1 MLPTQA
7 MVSVA
12 KDVLAEGVSTLGVE
26 RVHKQAL
33 NEYLALLKKWNK
45 PFNLTAVKSERD
57 MVIKHLLDSLSVAP
71 YLSSVKRVCDV
82 GTGAGLPGI
91 PLAIY
96 FPDTQF
102 VLLDSNGKKTRFL
115 EQVKSHL
122 DLSNVE
128 IVQDRVE
135 NFQPQTLFDGV
146 ISRAFADLNR
156 MCRVTHHL
164 LADEGLWFAMK
175 SQTAEIEISELDS
188 KFTVQ
193 QQVDLNVPFLSDAR
207 MLAIVKKGESAE

>member
-1 MLPTQA
+1 
-7 MVSVA
+7 MVSAA
-12 KDVLAEGVSTLGVE
+12 KGVLAEGISVLGVE
-26 RVHKQAL
+26 RVNEQAL
-33 NEYLALLKKWNK
+33 NEYVTLLKKWNK
-45 PFNLTAVKSERD
+45 PFNLTAVRSDRD
-57 MVIKHLLDSLSVAP
+57 MVVKHLLDSLSVAP

-122 DLSNVE
+122 DLNNVE
-128 IVQDRVE
+128 IVQARVE
-135 NFQPQTLFDGV
+135 SFQPRALFDGV

-164 LADEGLWFAMK
+164 LAEGGLWFAMK
-175 SQTAEIEISELDS
+175 SQTAESEISDLDA
-188 KFTVQ
+188 TLTLQ
-193 QQVDLNVPFLSDAR
+193 QRIDLNVPFLSDAR
-207 MLAIVKKGESAE
+207 MLAVVKKGESKE

>member
-1 MLPTQA
+1 M
-7 MVSVA
+7 
-12 KDVLAEGVSTLGVE
+12 LGVE
-26 RVHKQAL
+26 RVNEQAL
-33 NEYLALLKKWNK
+33 NEYLTLLKKWNK
-45 PFNLTAVKSERD
+45 PFNLTAVRSDRD
-57 MVIKHLLDSLSVAP
+57 MVVKHLLDSLSVAP

-122 DLSNVE
+122 GLNNVE

-135 NFQPQTLFDGV
+135 SFQPRALFDGV

-164 LADEGLWFAMK
+164 LAEGGLWFAMK
-175 SQTAEIEISELDS
+175 SQTAESEISDLDVT
-188 KFTVQ
+188 FTLQ
-193 QQVDLNVPFLSDAR
+193 QRIDLSVPFLSDAR
-207 MLAIVKKGESAE
+207 MLAVVKKGESKE

>member
-1 MLPTQA
+1 MA
-7 MVSVA
+7 SAA
-12 KDVLAEGVSTLGVE
+12 KDVLAEGISMLGVE
-26 RVHKQAL
+26 RVNEQAL
-33 NEYLALLKKWNK
+33 NEYLTLLKKWNK
-45 PFNLTAVKSERD
+45 PFNLTAVRSDRD
-57 MVIKHLLDSLSVAP
+57 MVVKHLLDSLSVAP
-71 YLSSVKRVCDV
+71 HLSSVNRVCDV

-122 DLSNVE
+122 GLNNVE
-128 IVQDRVE
+128 IVQERVE
-135 NFQPQTLFDGV
+135 SFQPRALFDGV

-164 LADEGLWFAMK
+164 LAEGGLWFAMK
-175 SQTAEIEISELDS
+175 SQTAESEISDLDAI
-188 KFTVQ
+188 FTLQ
-193 QQVDLNVPFLSDAR
+193 QRIDLNVPFLSDAR
-207 MLAIVKKGESAE
+207 MLAVVKKGESKE

>member
-1 MLPTQA
+1 MA
-7 MVSVA
+7 SAA
-12 KDVLAEGVSTLGVE
+12 KDVLAEGISVLGVE
-26 RVHKQAL
+26 RVNEQAL
-33 NEYLALLKKWNK
+33 NEYVTLLKKWNK
-45 PFNLTAVKSERD
+45 PFNLTAVRSDRD
-57 MVIKHLLDSLSVAP
+57 MVVKHLLDSLSVVP
-71 YLSSVKRVCDV
+71 YLSSVKRLCDV

-122 DLSNVE
+122 GLNNVE
-128 IVQDRVE
+128 IVQARVE
-135 NFQPQTLFDGV
+135 SFQPQALFDGV

-164 LADEGLWFAMK
+164 LADGGLWFAMK
-175 SQTAEIEISELDS
+175 SQTAESEISDLDA
-188 KFTVQ
+188 TLTLQ
-193 QQVDLNVPFLSDAR
+193 QRIDLNVPFLSDAR
-207 MLAIVKKGESAE
+207 MLAIVKKGESKE

>member
-1 MLPTQA
+1 M
-7 MVSVA
+7 
-12 KDVLAEGVSTLGVE
+12 LGVE
-26 RVHKQAL
+26 RVNEQAL
-33 NEYLALLKKWNK
+33 NEYVTLLKKWNK
-45 PFNLTAVKSERD
+45 PFNLTAVRSDRD
-57 MVIKHLLDSLSVAP
+57 MVVKHLLDSLSVAP
-71 YLSSVKRVCDV
+71 YLSSVKRLCDV

-122 DLSNVE
+122 GLNNVE
-128 IVQDRVE
+128 IVQARVE
-135 NFQPQTLFDGV
+135 SFQPQALFDGV

-164 LADEGLWFAMK
+164 VADGGLWFAMK
-175 SQTAEIEISELDS
+175 SQTAESEISDLDA
-188 KFTVQ
+188 TLTLQ
-193 QQVDLNVPFLSDAR
+193 QRIDLNVPFLSDAR
-207 MLAIVKKGESAE
+207 MLAIVKKGESKE

>member
-1 MLPTQA
+1 MA
-7 MVSVA
+7 SAA
-12 KDVLAEGVSTLGVE
+12 KDVLAEGISMLGVE
-26 RVHKQAL
+26 RVNEQAL
-33 NEYLALLKKWNK
+33 NEYLTLLKKWNK
-45 PFNLTAVKSERD
+45 PFNLTAVRSDRD
-57 MVIKHLLDSLSVAP
+57 MVVKHLLDSLSVAP
-71 YLSSVKRVCDV
+71 HLSSVNRVCDV

-122 DLSNVE
+122 GLNNVE
-128 IVQDRVE
+128 IVQERVE
-135 NFQPQTLFDGV
+135 SFQPRALFDGV

-164 LADEGLWFAMK
+164 LAEGGLWFAMK
-175 SQTAEIEISELDS
+175 SQTAESEISDLDVT
-188 KFTVQ
+188 FTLQ
-193 QQVDLNVPFLSDAR
+193 QRIDLSVPFLSDAR
-207 MLAIVKKGESAE
+207 MLAIVKKGENKE

>member
-1 MLPTQA
+1 M
-7 MVSVA
+7 
-12 KDVLAEGVSTLGVE
+12 LGVE
-26 RVHKQAL
+26 RVNEQAL
-33 NEYLALLKKWNK
+33 SEYLTLLKKWNK
-45 PFNLTAVKSERD
+45 PFNLTAVRSDRD
-57 MVIKHLLDSLSVAP
+57 MVVKHLLDSLSIAP
-71 YLSSVKRVCDV
+71 YLSSGKRRCDV

-122 DLSNVE
+122 GLNNVE

-135 NFQPQTLFDGV
+135 SFQPRALFDGV

-164 LADEGLWFAMK
+164 LAEGGLWFAMK
-175 SQTAEIEISELDS
+175 SQTAESEISELDA
-188 KFTVQ
+188 TLTLQ
-193 QQVDLNVPFLSDAR
+193 QRIDLNVPFLSDAR
-207 MLAIVKKGESAE
+207 MLAVVKKGESKE

>member
-1 MLPTQA
+1 
-7 MVSVA
+7 MVSAA
-12 KDVLAEGVSTLGVE
+12 KGVLAEGISVLGVE
-26 RVHKQAL
+26 RVNEQAL
-33 NEYLALLKKWNK
+33 NEYVTLLKKWNK
-45 PFNLTAVKSERD
+45 PFNLTAVRSDRD
-57 MVIKHLLDSLSVAP
+57 MVVKHLLDSLSVAP

-122 DLSNVE
+122 DLNNVE
-128 IVQDRVE
+128 IVQARVE
-135 NFQPQTLFDGV
+135 NFQPRALFDGV

-164 LADEGLWFAMK
+164 LADEGRWFAMK
-175 SQTAEIEISELDS
+175 SQTAESEISDLDA
-188 KFTVQ
+188 TLTLQ
-193 QQVDLNVPFLSDAR
+193 QRIDLNVPFLSDAR
-207 MLAIVKKGESAE
+207 MLAVVKKGESKE

>member
-1 MLPTQA
+1 MASAT
-7 MVSVA
+7 
-12 KDVLAEGVSTLGVE
+12 KDLLAEGISVLGAE
-26 RVHKQAL
+26 RVNEQAL
-33 NEYLALLKKWNK
+33 NEYLILLKKWNK
-45 PFNLTAVKSERD
+45 PFNLTAVRSDRD
-57 MVIKHLLDSLSVAP
+57 MVVKHLLDSLSVAP
-71 YLSSVKRVCDV
+71 HLSSVNRVCDV

-122 DLSNVE
+122 GLNNVE
-128 IVQDRVE
+128 VVQARVE
-135 NFQPQTLFDGV
+135 SFQPRALFDGV

-164 LADEGLWFAMK
+164 LAEGGLWFAMK
-175 SQTAEIEISELDS
+175 SQTAESEISDLDAI
-188 KFTVQ
+188 FTLQ
-193 QQVDLNVPFLSDAR
+193 QRIDLNVPFLSDAR
-207 MLAIVKKGESAE
+207 MLAVVKKGESKE

>member
-1 MLPTQA
+1 M
-7 MVSVA
+7 
-12 KDVLAEGVSTLGVE
+12 LGVE
-26 RVHKQAL
+26 RVNEQAL
-33 NEYLALLKKWNK
+33 NEYVTLLKKWNK
-45 PFNLTAVKSERD
+45 PFNLTAVRSDRD
-57 MVIKHLLDSLSVAP
+57 MVVKHLLDSLSVAP

-122 DLSNVE
+122 DLNNVE
-128 IVQDRVE
+128 IVQARVE
-135 NFQPQTLFDGV
+135 NFQPRALFDGV

-164 LADEGLWFAMK
+164 LADEGRWFAMK
-175 SQTAEIEISELDS
+175 SQTAESEISDLDA
-188 KFTVQ
+188 TLTLQ
-193 QQVDLNVPFLSDAR
+193 QRIDLNVPFLSDAR
-207 MLAIVKKGESAE
+207 MLAVVKKGESKE

>member
-1 MLPTQA
+1 MA
-7 MVSVA
+7 SAA
-12 KDVLAEGVSTLGVE
+12 KDVLAEGISVLGVE
-26 RVHKQAL
+26 RVNEQAL
-33 NEYLALLKKWNK
+33 NEYVTLLKKWNK
-45 PFNLTAVKSERD
+45 PFNLTAVRSDRD
-57 MVIKHLLDSLSVAP
+57 MVVKHLLDSLSVAP
-71 YLSSVKRVCDV
+71 YLSSVKRLCDV

-122 DLSNVE
+122 GLNNVE
-128 IVQDRVE
+128 IVQARVE
-135 NFQPQTLFDGV
+135 SFQPQTLFDGV

-164 LADEGLWFAMK
+164 LAEGGLWFAMK
-175 SQTAEIEISELDS
+175 SQTAESEISDLDA
-188 KFTVQ
+188 TLTLQ
-193 QQVDLNVPFLSDAR
+193 QRIDLNVPFLSDAR
-207 MLAIVKKGESAE
+207 MLAIVKKGESKE

>member
-1 MLPTQA
+1 MA
-7 MVSVA
+7 SAA
-12 KDVLAEGVSTLGVE
+12 KDVLAQGITLLGAE
-26 RVHKQAL
+26 QANQQAL
-33 NEYLALLKKWNK
+33 NEYLTLLNKWNK
-45 PFNLTAVKSERD
+45 PFNLTAVRSERD

-71 YLSSVKRVCDV
+71 YLSSVKYVCDV

-122 DLSNVE
+122 ALNNVE
-128 IVQDRVE
+128 IVQARVE
-135 NFQPQTLFDGV
+135 SFQPRALFDGV

-164 LADEGLWFAMK
+164 LAEGGLWFAMK
-175 SQTAEIEISELDS
+175 SQTAESELLGLDS
-188 KFTVQ
+188 TFTLQ
-193 QQVDLNVPFLSDAR
+193 QRIDLNVPFLSDAR
-207 MLAIVKKGESAE
+207 MLAVVKKGESKE

>member
-1 MLPTQA
+1 MA
-7 MVSVA
+7 SAA
-12 KDVLAEGVSTLGVE
+12 KDVLAEGISALGVE
-26 RVHKQAL
+26 RVNEQAL
-33 NEYLALLKKWNK
+33 NEYVTLLKKWNK
-45 PFNLTAVKSERD
+45 PFNLTAVRSDRD
-57 MVIKHLLDSLSVAP
+57 MVVKHLLDSLSVAP
-71 YLSSVKRVCDV
+71 YLSSVKRLCDV

-122 DLSNVE
+122 GLNNVE
-128 IVQDRVE
+128 IVQARAE
-135 NFQPQTLFDGV
+135 SFQPQALFDGV

-164 LADEGLWFAMK
+164 LAEGGLWFAMK
-175 SQTAEIEISELDS
+175 SQTAESEISDLDA
-188 KFTVQ
+188 TLTLQ
-193 QQVDLNVPFLSDAR
+193 QRIDLNVPFLSDAR
-207 MLAIVKKGESAE
+207 MLAIVKKGESKE

>member
-1 MLPTQA
+1 MA
-7 MVSVA
+7 SAA
-12 KDVLAEGVSTLGVE
+12 KDVLAEGISVLGVE
-26 RVHKQAL
+26 RVNEQAL
-33 NEYLALLKKWNK
+33 NEYVTLLKKWNK
-45 PFNLTAVKSERD
+45 PFNLTAVRSDRD
-57 MVIKHLLDSLSVAP
+57 MVVKHLLDSLSVAP
-71 YLSSVKRVCDV
+71 YLSSVKRLCDV

-122 DLSNVE
+122 GLNNVE
-128 IVQDRVE
+128 IVQARVE
-135 NFQPQTLFDGV
+135 SFQPQALFDGV

-164 LADEGLWFAMK
+164 LAEGGLWFAMK
-175 SQTAEIEISELDS
+175 SQTAESEISDLDA
-188 KFTVQ
+188 TLTLQ
-193 QQVDLNVPFLSDAR
+193 QRIDLNVPFLSDAR
-207 MLAIVKKGESAE
+207 MLAVVKKGESKE

>member
-1 MLPTQA
+1 MA
-7 MVSVA
+7 SAA
-12 KDVLAEGVSTLGVE
+12 KDVLAEGISVLGVE
-26 RVHKQAL
+26 RVNEQAL
-33 NEYLALLKKWNK
+33 NEYVTLLKKWNK
-45 PFNLTAVKSERD
+45 PFNLTAVRSDRD
-57 MVIKHLLDSLSVAP
+57 MVVKHLLDSLSVAP
-71 YLSSVKRVCDV
+71 YLSSVKRLCDV

-122 DLSNVE
+122 GLNNVE
-128 IVQDRVE
+128 IVQARVE
-135 NFQPQTLFDGV
+135 SFQPQALFDGV

-164 LADEGLWFAMK
+164 LADGGLWFAMK
-175 SQTAEIEISELDS
+175 SQTAVSEISDLDA
-188 KFTVQ
+188 TLTLQ
-193 QQVDLNVPFLSDAR
+193 QRIDLNVPFLSDAR
-207 MLAIVKKGESAE
+207 MLAIVKKGESKE

>member
-1 MLPTQA
+1 M
-7 MVSVA
+7 
-12 KDVLAEGVSTLGVE
+12 LGVE
-26 RVHKQAL
+26 RVNEQAL
-33 NEYLALLKKWNK
+33 NEYVTLLKKWNK
-45 PFNLTAVKSERD
+45 PFNLTAVRSDRD
-57 MVIKHLLDSLSVAP
+57 MVVKHLLDSLSVAP
-71 YLSSVKRVCDV
+71 YLSSVKRLCDV

-122 DLSNVE
+122 GLNNVE
-128 IVQDRVE
+128 IVQARVE
-135 NFQPQTLFDGV
+135 SFQPRVLFDGV

-164 LADEGLWFAMK
+164 LADGGLWFAMK
-175 SQTAEIEISELDS
+175 SQTAESEISDLDAT
-188 KFTVQ
+188 FTLQ
-193 QQVDLNVPFLSDAR
+193 QRIDLNVPFLSDAR
-207 MLAIVKKGESAE
+207 MLAVVKKGESKE

>member
-1 MLPTQA
+1 MA
-7 MVSVA
+7 SA
-12 KDVLAEGVSTLGVE
+12 EKDVLAEGISVLGVE
-26 RVHKQAL
+26 RVNEQAL
-33 NEYLALLKKWNK
+33 KEYVTLLKKWNK
-45 PFNLTAVKSERD
+45 PFNLTAVRSDRD
-57 MVIKHLLDSLSVAP
+57 MVVKHLLDSLSVAP
-71 YLSSVKRVCDV
+71 YLSSVKRLCDV

-122 DLSNVE
+122 GLNNVE
-128 IVQDRVE
+128 IVQARVE
-135 NFQPQTLFDGV
+135 SFQPQALFDGV

-164 LADEGLWFAMK
+164 LADGGLWFAMK
-175 SQTAEIEISELDS
+175 SQTAESEISDLDA
-188 KFTVQ
+188 TLTLQ
-193 QQVDLNVPFLSDAR
+193 QRIDLNVPFLSDAR
-207 MLAIVKKGESAE
+207 MLAIVKKGESKE

>member
-1 MLPTQA
+1 M
-7 MVSVA
+7 
-12 KDVLAEGVSTLGVE
+12 LGVE
-26 RVHKQAL
+26 RVNEQAL
-33 NEYLALLKKWNK
+33 NEYVTLLKKWNK
-45 PFNLTAVKSERD
+45 PFNLTAVRSDRD
-57 MVIKHLLDSLSVAP
+57 MVVKHLLDSLSVAP
-71 YLSSVKRVCDV
+71 YLSSVKRLCDV

-122 DLSNVE
+122 GLNNVE
-128 IVQDRVE
+128 IVQARVE
-135 NFQPQTLFDGV
+135 SFQPQALFDGV

-164 LADEGLWFAMK
+164 VAEGGLWFAMK
-175 SQTAEIEISELDS
+175 SQTAESEISDLDA
-188 KFTVQ
+188 TLTLQ
-193 QQVDLNVPFLSDAR
+193 QRIDLNVPFLSDAR
-207 MLAIVKKGESAE
+207 MLAIVKKGESKE

>member
-1 MLPTQA
+1 M
-7 MVSVA
+7 
-12 KDVLAEGVSTLGVE
+12 LGVE
-26 RVHKQAL
+26 RVNEQAL
-33 NEYLALLKKWNK
+33 NEYVTLLKKWNK
-45 PFNLTAVKSERD
+45 PFNLTAVRSDRD
-57 MVIKHLLDSLSVAP
+57 MVVKHLLDSLSVAP
-71 YLSSVKRVCDV
+71 YLSSVKRLCDV

-122 DLSNVE
+122 GLNNVE
-128 IVQDRVE
+128 IVQARVE
-135 NFQPQTLFDGV
+135 SFQPQALFDGV

-164 LADEGLWFAMK
+164 VAEGGLWFAMK
-175 SQTAEIEISELDS
+175 SQTAESEISDLDA
-188 KFTVQ
+188 TLTLQ
-193 QQVDLNVPFLSDAR
+193 QRIDLNVPFLSDAR
-207 MLAIVKKGESAE
+207 ILAIVKKGESKE

>member
-1 MLPTQA
+1 M
-7 MVSVA
+7 
-12 KDVLAEGVSTLGVE
+12 LGVE
-26 RVHKQAL
+26 RVNEQAL
-33 NEYLALLKKWNK
+33 NEYVTLLKKWNK
-45 PFNLTAVKSERD
+45 PFNLTAVRSDRD
-57 MVIKHLLDSLSVAP
+57 MVVKHLLDSLSVAP
-71 YLSSVKRVCDV
+71 YLSSVKRLCDV

-122 DLSNVE
+122 GLNNVE
-128 IVQDRVE
+128 IVQARVE
-135 NFQPQTLFDGV
+135 SFQPQALFDGV

-164 LADEGLWFAMK
+164 LAEGGLWFAMK
-175 SQTAEIEISELDS
+175 SQTAESEISDLDA
-188 KFTVQ
+188 TLTLQ
-193 QQVDLNVPFLSDAR
+193 QRIDLNVPFLNDAR
-207 MLAIVKKGESAE
+207 MLAIVKKGESKE

>member
-1 MLPTQA
+1 MA
-7 MVSVA
+7 SAA
-12 KDVLAEGVSTLGVE
+12 KDVLAEGISVLGVE
-26 RVHKQAL
+26 RVNEQAL
-33 NEYLALLKKWNK
+33 NEYLTLLKKWNK
-45 PFNLTAVKSERD
+45 PFNLTAVRSDRD
-57 MVIKHLLDSLSVAP
+57 MVVKHLLDSLSVAP
-71 YLSSVKRVCDV
+71 YLSSVKRLCDV

-122 DLSNVE
+122 GLNNVE
-128 IVQDRVE
+128 IVQARVE
-135 NFQPQTLFDGV
+135 SFQPQALFDGV

-164 LADEGLWFAMK
+164 LADGGLWFAMK
-175 SQTAEIEISELDS
+175 SQTAESEISDLDA
-188 KFTVQ
+188 TLTLQ
-193 QQVDLNVPFLSDAR
+193 QRIDLNVPFLSDAR
-207 MLAIVKKGESAE
+207 MLAIVKKGESKE

>member
-1 MLPTQA
+1 MA
-7 MVSVA
+7 SAA
-12 KDVLAEGVSTLGVE
+12 KDVLAEGISVLGVE
-26 RVHKQAL
+26 RVNEQAL
-33 NEYLALLKKWNK
+33 NEYVTLLKKWNK
-45 PFNLTAVKSERD
+45 PFNLTAVRSDRD
-57 MVIKHLLDSLSVAP
+57 MVVKHLLDSLSVAP
-71 YLSSVKRVCDV
+71 YLSSVKRLCDV

-122 DLSNVE
+122 GLNNVE
-128 IVQDRVE
+128 IVQARVE
-135 NFQPQTLFDGV
+135 SFQPQALFDGV

-164 LADEGLWFAMK
+164 VAEGGLWFAMK
-175 SQTAEIEISELDS
+175 SQTAESEISDLDA
-188 KFTVQ
+188 TLTLQ
-193 QQVDLNVPFLSDAR
+193 QRIDLNVPFLNDAR
-207 MLAIVKKGESAE
+207 MLAIVKKGESKE

>member
-1 MLPTQA
+1 MA
-7 MVSVA
+7 SAA
-12 KDVLAEGVSTLGVE
+12 KDVLAEGISVLGVE
-26 RVHKQAL
+26 RVNEQAL
-33 NEYLALLKKWNK
+33 NEYVTLLKKWNK
-45 PFNLTAVKSERD
+45 PFNLTAVRSDRD
-57 MVIKHLLDSLSVAP
+57 MVVKHLLDSLSVAP
-71 YLSSVKRVCDV
+71 YLSSVKRLCDV

-122 DLSNVE
+122 GLNNVE
-128 IVQDRVE
+128 IVQARVE
-135 NFQPQTLFDGV
+135 SFQPQALFDGV

-164 LADEGLWFAMK
+164 LVDGGLWFAMK
-175 SQTAEIEISELDS
+175 SQTAESEISDLDA
-188 KFTVQ
+188 TLTLQ
-193 QQVDLNVPFLSDAR
+193 QRIDLNVPFLSDAR
-207 MLAIVKKGESAE
+207 MLAIVKKCESKE

>member
-1 MLPTQA
+1 MA
-7 MVSVA
+7 SAA
-12 KDVLAEGVSTLGVE
+12 KDVLAEGISVLGVE
-26 RVHKQAL
+26 RVNEQAL
-33 NEYLALLKKWNK
+33 NEYVTLLKKWNK
-45 PFNLTAVKSERD
+45 PFNLTAVRSDRD
-57 MVIKHLLDSLSVAP
+57 MVVKHLLDSLSVAP
-71 YLSSVKRVCDV
+71 YLSSVKRLCDV

-122 DLSNVE
+122 GLNNVE
-128 IVQDRVE
+128 IVQARVE
-135 NFQPQTLFDGV
+135 SFQPQALFDGV

-164 LADEGLWFAMK
+164 LADGGLWFAMK
-175 SQTAEIEISELDS
+175 SQTAESEISDLDAT
-188 KFTVQ
+188 FTLQ
-193 QQVDLNVPFLSDAR
+193 QRIDLNVPFLSDAR
-207 MLAIVKKGESAE
+207 MLAIVKKGESKE

>member
-1 MLPTQA
+1 MA
-7 MVSVA
+7 SAA
-12 KDVLAEGVSTLGVE
+12 KDVLAEGISVLGVE
-26 RVHKQAL
+26 RVNEQAL
-33 NEYLALLKKWNK
+33 NEFVTLLKKWNK
-45 PFNLTAVKSERD
+45 PFNLTAVRSDRD
-57 MVIKHLLDSLSVAP
+57 MVVKHLLDSLSVAP

-122 DLSNVE
+122 GLNNVE
-128 IVQDRVE
+128 IVQARVE
-135 NFQPQTLFDGV
+135 SFQPQAPFDGV

-164 LADEGLWFAMK
+164 LADGGLWFAMK
-175 SQTAEIEISELDS
+175 SQTAESEISDLDA
-188 KFTVQ
+188 TLILQ
-193 QQVDLNVPFLSDAR
+193 QRIDLNVPFLSDAR
-207 MLAIVKKGESAE
+207 MLAIVKKGESKE

>member
-1 MLPTQA
+1 MA
-7 MVSVA
+7 SAA
-12 KDVLAEGVSTLGVE
+12 KDVLAEGISVLGVE
-26 RVHKQAL
+26 RVNEQAL
-33 NEYLALLKKWNK
+33 NEYVTLLKKWNK
-45 PFNLTAVKSERD
+45 PFNLTAVRSDRD
-57 MVIKHLLDSLSVAP
+57 MVVKHLLDSLSVAP
-71 YLSSVKRVCDV
+71 YLSSVKRLCDV

-122 DLSNVE
+122 GLNNVE
-128 IVQDRVE
+128 IVQARVE
-135 NFQPQTLFDGV
+135 SFQPQALFDGV

-164 LADEGLWFAMK
+164 LAEGGLWFAMK
-175 SQTAEIEISELDS
+175 SQTAESEISGLDS
-188 KFTVQ
+188 TFTLQ
-193 QQVDLNVPFLSDAR
+193 QRIDLNVPFLSDAR
-207 MLAIVKKGESAE
+207 MLAVVKKGESKE

>member
-1 MLPTQA
+1 MA
-7 MVSVA
+7 SAA
-12 KDVLAEGVSTLGVE
+12 KDVLAEGISVLGVE
-26 RVHKQAL
+26 RVDEQAL
-33 NEYLALLKKWNK
+33 NEYLVLLKKWNK
-45 PFNLTAVKSERD
+45 PFNLTAVRSDRD
-57 MVIKHLLDSLSVAP
+57 MVVKHLLDSLSVVP

-122 DLSNVE
+122 DLNNVE
-128 IVQDRVE
+128 IVQARVE
-135 NFQPQTLFDGV
+135 SFQPRALFDGV

-164 LADEGLWFAMK
+164 LAEGGLWFAMK
-175 SQTAEIEISELDS
+175 SQTAESEISDLDA
-188 KFTVQ
+188 TLTLQ
-193 QQVDLNVPFLSDAR
+193 QRIDLNVPSLSDAR
-207 MLAIVKKGESAE
+207 MLAVLKKGESKE

>member
-1 MLPTQA
+1 M
-7 MVSVA
+7 
-12 KDVLAEGVSTLGVE
+12 LGVE
-26 RVHKQAL
+26 RVNEQAL
-33 NEYLALLKKWNK
+33 NEYVTLLKKWNK
-45 PFNLTAVKSERD
+45 PFNLTAVRSDRD
-57 MVIKHLLDSLSVAP
+57 MVVKHLLDSLSVAP
-71 YLSSVKRVCDV
+71 YLSSVKRLCDV

-122 DLSNVE
+122 GLNNVE
-128 IVQDRVE
+128 IVQARVE
-135 NFQPQTLFDGV
+135 SFQPQTLFDGV

-164 LADEGLWFAMK
+164 LAEGGLWFAMK
-175 SQTAEIEISELDS
+175 SQTAESEILDLDA
-188 KFTVQ
+188 TLTLQ
-193 QQVDLNVPFLSDAR
+193 QRIDLNVPFLSDAR
-207 MLAIVKKGESAE
+207 MLAIVKKGESKE

>member
-1 MLPTQA
+1 MA
-7 MVSVA
+7 SAA
-12 KDVLAEGVSTLGVE
+12 KDVLAEGISVLGVE
-26 RVHKQAL
+26 RVNEQAL
-33 NEYLALLKKWNK
+33 NEYLTLLKKWNK
-45 PFNLTAVKSERD
+45 PFNLTAVRSDRD

-71 YLSSVKRVCDV
+71 HLSSVKRICDV

-96 FPDTQF
+96 FPETQF

-122 DLSNVE
+122 GLNNVE
-128 IVQDRVE
+128 IVQARVE
-135 NFQPQTLFDGV
+135 SFQPRALFDGV

-164 LADEGLWFAMK
+164 LADGGLWFAMK
-175 SQTAEIEISELDS
+175 SQTAESEISDLEATL
-188 KFTVQ
+188 TLQ
-193 QQVDLNVPFLSDAR
+193 QRIDLNVPFLSDAR
-207 MLAIVKKGESAE
+207 MLAIVKKGESKE

>member
-1 MLPTQA
+1 MA
-7 MVSVA
+7 SAA
-12 KDVLAEGVSTLGVE
+12 KDVLAEGISVLGVE
-26 RVHKQAL
+26 RVNEQAL
-33 NEYLALLKKWNK
+33 NEYVTLLKKWNK
-45 PFNLTAVKSERD
+45 PFNLTAVRSDRD
-57 MVIKHLLDSLSVAP
+57 MVVKHLLDSLSVAP
-71 YLSSVKRVCDV
+71 YLSSVKRLCDV

-122 DLSNVE
+122 GLNNVE
-128 IVQDRVE
+128 IVQARVE
-135 NFQPQTLFDGV
+135 SFQPQAPFDGV

-164 LADEGLWFAMK
+164 LAEGGLWFAMK
-175 SQTAEIEISELDS
+175 SQTAESEISDLDA
-188 KFTVQ
+188 TLILQ
-193 QQVDLNVPFLSDAR
+193 QRIDLNVPFLSDAR
-207 MLAIVKKGESAE
+207 MLAIVKKGESKE